1 MASNLYKSYGQK
13 GGRFKDSDPGYGA
26 LTELRRQNETQIRA
40 HQRNAN
46 AIESQQKEWLSRKEK
61 SQNAELSVREDV
73 RNFERKADDLK
84 IQNIRIASKQI
95 LARGKDEAAHHI
107 KVGKLLSSISESAG
121 AIGATVAE
129 KWEEAGEIREKHKT
143 LNEQLDDPDNK
154 GIAETVKKG
163 IEEKEKD
170 DDKDIGSIAD
180 TRQRPD
186 VDQEVTGLPSQASI
200 MWGLMGF
207 RGKND
212 KFKSNIF
219 LAKQNVDTA
228 FEEWKANNGG
238 LDFTD
243 KESYRQGYNQFA
255 EEYLRKVGA
264 WDSYHPHAIEL
275 KEAMLAKAAGQEH
288 KIMKGRNEAIN
299 KERVETKLNAL
310 SADRSPEN
318 LARTFTELLTIGDPE
333 SGVGY
338 TPAAARG
345 LIANHYAHP
354 AISNPQQWEEFLSS
368 PAMRI
373 DKNGKMVPH
382 QSGGSWRSAYPKE
395 ASAWEQKRT
404 QWSNQDKANTTRRS
418 EQKDKA
424 ALATVTAGMFA
435 KEGDDNYEGSL
446 AQARDKQLA
455 GEDGALEKKFD
466 ALKIEHAGNPTALEF
481 IQKAEWL
488 ATQTVDNATTEQ
500 WAEKLHREGR
510 TEELLDWI
518 LGAGTPADQKKLA
531 DKYMPGITKLQQ
543 SAISFTDLQKSLDKK
558 SLALLKID
566 DVSKFGDNYPLDLKL
581 FKAEAS
587 KRWFEHF
594 NSLDLP
600 PAQAVQQTNQW
611 FEDQIKNN
619 KDNEGHWTHVTS
631 SADSDLPG
639 GRAYFTNFI
648 GLKGNYTPKTTD
660 KIKEDHNLNP
670 DLYKQSLQH
679 DIRTLI
685 PVIDDLK
692 SGNSVRIPQNV
703 KDAANALNVPLRDYL
718 WNQIQVATGGLHT
731 NVKGTKDDKSWAEMG
746 IGPRELVLSM
756 NPAGLNWSK
765 AVQYAKNLRQLKGLY
780 AHAYKVNNGAKPK
793 DLTRKEVADKVLVNF
808 KPPYAPIAYPVA
820 TGQSLNQV
828 ITFAKEQ
835 GMGEIKPEDFLPAP
849 DNNEISVLNGKDLV
863 HARPGSVLWD
873 AMVTAKNSKGKMIF
887 KPCFVQDP
895 KSIGAYSRPTCFRR
909 N

>member
-46 AIESQQKEWLSRKEK
+46 AIESQQKEWLSAKQRSE
-61 SQNAELSVREDV
+61 SAELTVREDI

-95 LARGKDEAAHHI
+95 LQRGKDEAEHHI
-107 KVGKLLSSISESAG
+107 KVGKLLSSMSESAG
-121 AIGATVAE
+121 KIGSTVASA
-129 KWEEAGEIREKHKT
+129 WEEAGEILEKHKT
-143 LNEQLDDPDNK
+143 LNEQLDDPNNK
-154 GIAETVKKG
+154 GLAKVAAAGVEAA
-163 IEEKEKD
+163 EKD
-170 DDKDIGSIAD
+170 ADKDIGSLAEV
-180 TRQRPD
+180 RQRPD

-200 MWGLMGF
+200 MWGLLGF

-243 KESYRQGYNQFA
+243 KESWRRGYNQFA

-264 WDSYHPHAIEL
+264 WDSHHPQAIEL
-275 KEAMLAKAAGQEH
+275 KEAMLTKAANQEH

-299 KERVETKLNAL
+299 KERVQTKLNAL
-310 SADRSPEN
+310 SADRSPAN

-333 SGVGY
+333 TGIGY

-345 LIANHYAHP
+345 LIATHYAHP
-354 AISNPQQWEEFLSS
+354 AISTPQQWEEFLSS
-368 PAMRI
+368 PAMMVN
-373 DKNGKMVPH
+373 KKGKLVPH

-395 ASAWEQKRT
+395 ASAWEQQRT
-404 QWSNQDKANTTRRS
+404 QWHGQDKANATRRS
-418 EQKDKA
+418 EQKDKT
-424 ALATVTAGMFA
+424 ALATITAGVFA
-435 KEGDDNYEGSL
+435 TEGSDNYEGSI
-446 AQARDKQLA
+446 AQARNKQLA

-466 ALKIEHAGNPTALEF
+466 ALKIEHAGNPQTLEF
-481 IQKAEWL
+481 IQKIEWL

-500 WAEKLHREGR
+500 WAEKLYREGR
-510 TEELLDWI
+510 TDELMDWI

-543 SAISFTDLQKSLDKK
+543 SGISFTDLQKSLDKK

-600 PAQAVQQTNQW
+600 PAQAAQQTNQW

-619 KDNEGHWTHVTS
+619 KDNEGHWSHVTS

-648 GLKGNYTPKTTD
+648 GLKGSVMNKKTET
-660 KIKEDHNLNP
+660 ILEDHKTNP
-670 DLYKQSLQH
+670 LLYKKALQH
-679 DIRTLI
+679 DIRTLS
-685 PVIDDLK
+685 PMIDDLRNG
-692 SGNSVRIPQNV
+692 SSIRVPDNV
-703 KDAANALNVPLRDYL
+703 KEAAQVLNVPLRDYINSQL
-718 WNQIQVATGGLHT
+718 NVATDGKLGQ
-731 NVKGTKDDKSWAEMG
+731 EMG
-746 IGPRELVLSM
+746 IGPREITLAL
-756 NPAGLNWSK
+756 NPAGQNWIK
-765 AVQYAKNLRQLKGLY
+765 AVQYAKDLRQLKGLY
-780 AHAYKVNNGAKPK
+780 THAYKVNNGAKPK

-808 KPPYAPIAYPVA
+808 KPPYAPTAYPTA

-828 ITFAKEQ
+828 IKFAKEQ